1 MLIEILGSTP
11 DSRKI
16 KQVVD
21 VLKNGGIVVIPTD
34 TIYAFATSLNNKKGL
49 ERLAKFKGVKLNKAQ
64 FSLICDGLS
73 DIASFTRPIERNV
86 FRALKNSLPGP
97 FTFILNA
104 NNHVAKLFGT
114 NKKEVGIRV
123 PNHQITKAI
132 VEQLGHPLVSTS
144 VHDNDEIIEYTT
156 DPEAIFNRYENQV
169 DLVVDSGYGKNQAST
184 IVDCTTGELTVI
196 RQGIGEL
203 NA

>member
-132 VEQLGHPLVSTS
+132 VEELGHPLVSTS

-156 DPEAIFNRYENQV
+156 DPEAIFNRYEDQV

-184 IVDCTTGELTVI
+184 IVDCTTGELTI
-196 RQGIGEL
+196 LRQGIGEL

>member
-97 FTFILNA
+97 FTFILNS

-132 VEQLGHPLVSTS
+132 VEELGHPLVSTS

-156 DPEAIFNRYENQV
+156 DPQAIFNRYEDQV

-184 IVDCTTGELTVI
+184 IVDCTTGELTVL

-203 NA
+203 NT